1 MILVSLANTVHNP
14 DHRLPPLLHL
24 PRLHPLSLVLQ
35 AAILSPDKKSD
46 REYTPKLADAIR
58 APTLDDALAPD
69 AGLPPVGDLFSAVP
83 QLPAYL
89 QANVGAPGAPKAA
102 PQLPDWNAKRPF
114 LTGRFLLEGA
124 VEQQQQ
130 QGSSGGG
137 SKAGGRGN
145 GVTGAAATA
154 AQVLESYPPSVQESL
169 REWPPQRPTL
179 LLAAALLSRNPCHH
193 ADSTQPVV
201 YSRPLPRLHACCL
214 PACLPACSR
223 G

>member
-1 MILVSLANTVHNP
+1 MP
-14 DHRLPPLLHL
+14 
-24 PRLHPLSLVLQ
+24 Q

-69 AGLPPVGDLFSAVP
+69 AGLPPVGDLFSPVP

-89 QANVGAPGAPKAA
+89 QANVGAPGAPQAA

-130 QGSSGGG
+130 QGSSSSSGG
-137 SKAGGRGN
+137 KAGGRGN
-145 GVTGAAATA
+145 GATGAAATA

-169 REWPPQRPTL
+169 RE
-179 LLAAALLSRNPCHH
+179 
-193 ADSTQPVV
+193 
-201 YSRPLPRLHACCL
+201 
-214 PACLPACSR
+214 
-223 G
+223 